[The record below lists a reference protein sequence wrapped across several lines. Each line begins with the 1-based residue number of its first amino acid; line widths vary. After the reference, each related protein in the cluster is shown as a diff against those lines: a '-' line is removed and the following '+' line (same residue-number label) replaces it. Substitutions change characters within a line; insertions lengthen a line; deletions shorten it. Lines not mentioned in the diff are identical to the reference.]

1 MDKNEIARQCA
12 AVMLNDD
19 AASRALGIDVEV
31 TEPGAAIA
39 RMRVRD
45 DMVNGL
51 GVCHGGLIFTLA
63 DTSFAFAC
71 NGYNLQT
78 FAASGHIDFLRP
90 AKLGDELLAEAVED
104 HRGRRAG
111 YYLVKIKNQHDELVA
126 LFRGRSASNGE
137 SILSARSD
145 T

>member
-19 AASRALGIDVEV
+19 SASRALGIDVEV
-31 TEPGAAIA
+31 TAPGAATA

-63 DTSFAFAC
+63 DTCFAFAC
-71 NGYNLQT
+71 NGYNLQ
-78 FAASGHIDFLRP
+78 I
-90 AKLGDELLAEAVED
+90 ED
-104 HRGRRAG
+104 HRGRRTG
-111 YYLVKIKNQHDELVA
+111 YYLVKIKNQRDELIA
-126 LFRGRSASNGE
+126 LFRGRSASNGD
-137 SILSARSD
+137 SILSAQSD